1 MNFSGRVIGAGI
13 VCLAL
18 TLLPG
23 VSSYAQSADEIEPP
37 PESIGGAL
45 RTAPSN
51 SGATKLVDPALAT
64 DPLQNQIRRQDIP
77 VSRLLDGRAEE
88 EIKPFGSQLFA
99 SGNLIDRSLGVNPSY
114 EVAPGD
120 RIEVRIWGS
129 WAFDNVLTVDIQ
141 GNIFLPEVGPV
152 KVEGARN
159 AELTAIVSA
168 RVRKIFQD
176 SVNVYTNLLGT
187 QPIGVFV
194 SGNVE
199 RPGRYPGERID
210 NVLYFIARAGGVDI
224 KSGSFRDIQII
235 RNGETIARVDLYE
248 FLLKGLLPD
257 IAFKNNDSILVGPQ
271 LPLVTVDGEV
281 KNRYGIEMDPG
292 RALGRHI
299 IAVSRPNAG
308 VSHVLVTGVRSGKVF
323 NTYVPIDEY
332 AQMAVFGGDKLVFQS
347 DREIGSIVISVEG
360 NSGGPSLFS
369 VPRSVKLSDMARL
382 IQIDPETA
390 DTLSIYLRRKS
401 VAERQ
406 RQAIDRALYELQRSV
421 LTGETQSST
430 ASQIRVQEAEL
441 VDRFV
446 KNVLAVKPEGRV
458 VLAGNDWSTV
468 LMEDSD
474 VIVVPRRSDVV
485 LVSGEVKVPQTILW
499 RSDRAI
505 SDYVDEAGGLSNRG
519 DDGNVLVIRS
529 DGSINSGDAP
539 IRKGD
544 HIMILPK
551 SDEKYFAVIK
561 DIVEVISRI
570 ALSSAVVLSLD

>member
-1 MNFSGRVIGAGI
+1 M
-13 VCLAL
+13 
-18 TLLPG
+18 
-23 VSSYAQSADEIEPP
+23 
-37 PESIGGAL
+37 
-45 RTAPSN
+45 
-51 SGATKLVDPALAT
+51 
-64 DPLQNQIRRQDIP
+64 
-77 VSRLLDGRAEE
+77 
-88 EIKPFGSQLFA
+88 
-99 SGNLIDRSLGVNPSY
+99 
-114 EVAPGD
+114 
-120 RIEVRIWGS
+120 
-129 WAFDNVLTVDIQ
+129 
-141 GNIFLPEVGPV
+141 
-152 KVEGARN
+152 
-159 AELTAIVSA
+159 
-168 RVRKIFQD
+168 
-176 SVNVYTNLLGT
+176 
-187 QPIGVFV
+187 
-194 SGNVE
+194 
-199 RPGRYPGERID
+199 
-210 NVLYFIARAGGVDI
+210 
-224 KSGSFRDIQII
+224 
-235 RNGETIARVDLYE
+235 
-248 FLLKGLLPD
+248 
-257 IAFKNNDSILVGPQ
+257 
-271 LPLVTVDGEV
+271 
-281 KNRYGIEMDPG
+281 
-292 RALGRHI
+292 
-299 IAVSRPNAG
+299 
-308 VSHVLVTGVRSGKVF
+308 
-323 NTYVPIDEY
+323 PIDEY

-369 VPRSVKLSDMARL
+369 VPQSVKLSDMARL

-446 KNVLAVKPEGRV
+446 KNVLAVEPEGRV

-570 ALSSAVVLSLD
+570 ALSSAVVLSLDK